1 MGKLLQANQY
11 TTQHSQLT
19 HVKRECALRT
29 QPGGDRACYPSYHP
43 NRRVGPP
50 CRDVQDESP
59 LEKGR
64 TGLVRLLPLRMGPR
78 EGVQEGSG
86 LWSAILTQGTLV
98 LTHIRVCT
106 HMYRYMFS
114 ADGTYRSLT
123 RHPSFEPHGP
133 SSVGLGLWNR
143 GWVSSV
149 ESQVAAG
156 LVTLN
161 PDKKFLLN

>member
-1 MGKLLQANQY
+1 M
-11 TTQHSQLT
+11 
-19 HVKRECALRT
+19 
-29 QPGGDRACYPSYHP
+29 
-43 NRRVGPP
+43 
-50 CRDVQDESP
+50 
-59 LEKGR
+59 
-64 TGLVRLLPLRMGPR
+64 
-78 EGVQEGSG
+78 VQEGSG

-98 LTHIRVCT
+98 LTYIRVCT

-123 RHPSFEPHGP
+123 RHPGFELHGP

-161 PDKKFLLN
+161 PDKKFLFN